1 MENTDSKI
9 SSTPSEGTP
18 SKLSYEELE
27 NVARQLSEQ
36 SRNLYQKL
44 QEANMINVFKRLD
57 YLFKV
62 LENQKIFGNDFVTKC
77 RNEIMDLM
85 DTGNTDKEIENE
97 K

>member
-62 LENQKIFGNDFVTKC
+62 
-77 RNEIMDLM
+77 
-85 DTGNTDKEIENE
+85 IENTQAFDAE
-97 K
+97 FVAKCKGEVVELMTMPESTEQDDSK